1 MAGYHSAPPKPK
13 AQSRVLRPVPTPLS
27 PRLEE
32 LLARETDKDLA
43 GRLRKIFE
51 ASWRAVGRLSELETA
66 DHELVSDDG
75 GPDLGMYE
83 KVAPSVAATLAEM
96 NALVQSLRLLFP
108 ADEVLTEPR
117 EMRINGTVQAASA
130 HLQTETASFAE
141 HMRDPRV
148 VSDAWELLQQIQLH
162 RQRFREA
169 VGGLTFDL
177 ASAIGEC
184 RRDEVEPGY
193 LEALDQA
200 LRLRVAT
207 TDLRNMLQRRRKAIE
222 EAMLE
227 DVDWNFAQLKREL
240 EKFRTTITWAALRA
254 HDRQHLVM
262 LMQALWALPAE
273 GVRQV
278 DLLRAM
284 QPMLEFADRF
294 SSLSR
299 RELLQSH
306 DREVL
311 AACGVLLERA
321 QLAQRHQPKEAIE
334 AFIEAAQ
341 RGSALYGRSP
351 DFDALLYQAQVE
363 PPKPEAL
370 DSLIT
375 QFLIAVA
382 RLSQE

>member
-1 MAGYHSAPPKPK
+1 
-13 AQSRVLRPVPTPLS
+13 
-27 PRLEE
+27 LEE
-32 LLARETDKDLA
+32 LLGNEPDQALS
-43 GRLRKIFE
+43 GRLRRIFE
-51 ASWRAVGRLSELETA
+51 ACWRAVARLSELETA
-66 DHELVSDDG
+66 DHGLVKDDG
-75 GPDLGMYE
+75 GPDLEMYE

-96 NALVQSLRLLFP
+96 NGLVQTLRMLFP
-108 ADEVLTEPR
+108 ADELLTQPR
-117 EMRINGTVQAASA
+117 EMRIDGTVQAAA
-130 HLQTETASFAE
+130 AVLQTETTSFAE
-141 HMRDPRV
+141 HMRDPSV

-177 ASAIGEC
+177 ASALGEC

-207 TDLRNMLQRRRKAIE
+207 TDLRNMLQRRKKAIE

-240 EKFRTTITWAALRA
+240 EKFRSTITWAALRA
-254 HDRQHLVM
+254 HDRQHLVK
-262 LMQALWALPAE
+262 LMKELFTLPGN
-273 GVRQV
+273 GVRQI

-284 QPMLEFADRF
+284 EPMLEFADRF
-294 SSLSR
+294 SNLSR

-321 QLAQRHQPKEAIE
+321 QLAQRHQPREAIE

-351 DFDALLYQAQVE
+351 EFDALLYQAQVE
-363 PPKPEAL
+363 PPKLEAL
-370 DSLIT
+370 DGLIT
-375 QFLIAVA
+375 QFLTAVA
-382 RLSQE
+382 RLSTE

>member
-1 MAGYHSAPPKPK
+1 M
-13 AQSRVLRPVPTPLS
+13 PTPLS

-32 LLARETDKDLA
+32 LLSREADKDLSA
-43 GRLRKIFE
+43 RLRRIFE
-51 ASWRAVGRLSELETA
+51 ACWRAAGRLSELEAA
-66 DHELVSDDG
+66 DHSAVG
-75 GPDLGMYE
+75 AGNTPDLEMYE
-83 KVAPSVAATLAEM
+83 RVAPTVATTLAEM
-96 NALVQSLRLLFP
+96 NGLVQTLRLLFP
-108 ADEVLTEPR
+108 QDEVLTEAR
-117 EMRINGTVQAASA
+117 EMRIDGTVQAAA
-130 HLQTETASFAE
+130 ALLQTEVSSFAE
-141 HMRDPRV
+141 SMRDPKV

-169 VGGLTFDL
+169 LGGLVFDL
-177 ASAIGEC
+177 ASAMGEC

-207 TDLRNMLQRRRKAIE
+207 TDLRNMLLRRRKAIE
-222 EAMLE
+222 EAMPE
-227 DVDWNFAQLKREL
+227 DVDWNFSQLKREL
-240 EKFRTTITWAALRA
+240 DKFRTTITWAALRA
-254 HDRQHLVM
+254 HDQQHLM
-262 LMQALWALPAE
+262 KLIEQLGELPAE

-278 DLLRAM
+278 DLLQAM
-284 QPMLEFADRF
+284 DPMLEFADRF

-321 QLAQRHQPKEAIE
+321 QLLQRHQPKEAIE
-334 AFIEAAQ
+334 AFVEAAQ

-351 DFDALLYQAQVE
+351 EFDALLYQAQTE
-363 PPKPEAL
+363 PPRPEAL
-370 DSLIT
+370 DALIT
-375 QFLIAVA
+375 QFLVAVA

>member
-1 MAGYHSAPPKPK
+1 M
-13 AQSRVLRPVPTPLS
+13 PLS

-32 LLARETDKDLA
+32 LLAAEPDQELSARM
-43 GRLRKIFE
+43 RRIFE
-51 ASWRAVGRLSELETA
+51 ACWRTVARLSELETA
-66 DHELVSDDG
+66 DIELVDVDA

-83 KVAPSVAATLAEM
+83 KVAPSVAHTLAEV
-96 NALVQSLRLLFP
+96 NGLVQTLRLLFP

-117 EMRINGTVQAASA
+117 EVRLDGTVQAAAA
-130 HLQTETASFAE
+130 HLQTEVTAFAE
-141 HMRDPRV
+141 HMRDPKV

-169 VGGLTFDL
+169 VGGLVFDL
-177 ASAIGEC
+177 ASTLGEC

-207 TDLRNMLQRRRKAIE
+207 TDLRNMLLRRKKSIE
-222 EAMLE
+222 EAMPE
-227 DVDWNFAQLKREL
+227 DIDWNFSQLRREL

-254 HDRQHLVM
+254 HDRQHLVH
-262 LMQALWALPAE
+262 LMQALFSLPSE
-273 GVRQV
+273 GVTQV

-284 QPMLEFADRF
+284 EPMLEFADRF
-294 SSLSR
+294 NNLSR

-321 QLAQRHQPKEAIE
+321 QLAQRHQPREAIE
-334 AFIEAAQ
+334 AFVEAAQ

-351 DFDALLYQAQVE
+351 EFDALLYQAQTE

-370 DSLIT
+370 DGLIS
-375 QFLIAVA
+375 QFLVAVA
-382 RLSQE
+382 RLSSE

>member
-1 MAGYHSAPPKPK
+1 
-13 AQSRVLRPVPTPLS
+13 VPTPLS

-32 LLARETDKDLA
+32 LLSREPDQDLT
-43 GRLRKIFE
+43 GRLRRIFE
-51 ASWRAVGRLSELETA
+51 ACWRVVGRLSELEVGE
-66 DHELVSDDG
+66 HELVSDDG
-75 GPDLGMYE
+75 GADLEMYE

-96 NALVQSLRLLFP
+96 NGLVQTLRLLFP
-108 ADEVLTEPR
+108 AGEVLTESR
-117 EMRINGTVQAASA
+117 EVRIDGTVQAAAA
-130 HLQTETASFAE
+130 HLQTELASFAE
-141 HMRDPRV
+141 AMRDPRV
-148 VSDAWELLQQIQLH
+148 VSDAWELLQQIQVH

-169 VGGLTFDL
+169 VGGLVFDL
-177 ASAIGEC
+177 ASALGEC

-207 TDLRNMLQRRRKAIE
+207 TDLRNMLARRKKSIE
-222 EAMLE
+222 DAMPE

-240 EKFRTTITWAALRA
+240 DKFRSTITWAALRA
-254 HDRQHLVM
+254 HDRQHLVQ
-262 LMQALWALPAE
+262 LIKGLATLPGD

-284 QPMLEFADRF
+284 HPMLEFAERF

-321 QLAQRHQPKEAIE
+321 QLAQRHQPHEAIG
-334 AFIEAAQ
+334 AFVEAAQ

-351 DFDALLYQAQVE
+351 EFDTLLYQAQVE

-370 DSLIT
+370 DGLIT